1 MAMKTVDDL
10 RADYAVAEEN
20 AREFLEQRCDA
31 DRERHIAHLHY
42 IRWCKEMDVLR
53 AQINRALAEET

>member
-1 MAMKTVDDL
+1 MKTIDDL

-31 DRERHIAHLHY
+31 DRERYIAHLHY
-42 IRWCKEMDVLR
+42 IRWCKEMDDLLE
-53 AQINRALAEET
+53 QINRALAEENER

>member
-1 MAMKTVDDL
+1 VKTIDDL

-31 DRERHIAHLHY
+31 DRERYIAHLHY
-42 IRWCKEMDVLR
+42 IRWCEEMDDLNR
-53 AQINRALAEET
+53 QIENKLAEES